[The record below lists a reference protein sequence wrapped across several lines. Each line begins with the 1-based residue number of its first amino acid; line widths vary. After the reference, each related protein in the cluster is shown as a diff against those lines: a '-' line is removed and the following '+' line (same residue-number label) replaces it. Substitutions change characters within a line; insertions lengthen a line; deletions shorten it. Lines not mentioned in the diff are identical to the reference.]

1 MKKILL
7 AFVFGMI
14 TLSVFPQKKVS
25 FLDNEPWEKVL
36 KQAQKAQKM
45 VFVVV
50 TLRGVF
56 LVNI

>member
-36 KQAQKAQKM
+36 KQAQKAQKNCPC
-45 VFVVV
+45 VEF
-50 TLRGVF
+50 
-56 LVNI
+56 